1 MDREHNKGW
10 DTSQR
15 AAAHS
20 ENGEISKKQEVLTT
34 MRRKL
39 LAWLLIVCMMVGLMP
54 ATAFSALAAEEP
66 AASNTPVVT
75 LGDAVWTTDEAAKTF
90 TYPNATVDY
99 TGDIYLLTVTSNKPN
114 TVPKTI
120 TVDGNT
126 ETSYLSDLKGQS
138 ATWLYTTPKSAAEV
152 QKRIRALNLTWADGM
167 QVEVTVDGNK
177 LVGFDNIQD
186 SNAKMTKFGDHYYMY
201 VPYNGTEMSSWEAR
215 TWNKAYNR
223 AKGYVLGGMQ
233 GYLTAITSKDEF
245 NHLRSVLGTGDAWCG
260 GTAITTESSG
270 AVMNDPKQITD
281 EQAASFYYRQIGGKT
296 LPAAT
301 GDPDTYYYWAC
312 GPEHGSTV
320 ITNISDICDF
330 DQGPTSVPQ
339 DAPNPI
345 DGANKN
351 LWHDFGVYKI
361 VENTCEIRL
370 SGEGETASAVINDI
384 AVNYGTGYDDHAPML
399 GFFVEFG
406 GYAEGE
412 DPGKKNDALV
422 TSDTSD
428 QKPDDVEA
436 SITTAD
442 EKGLYTSV
450 EKGLVALQGKPAG
463 STLQLEKADVTATT
477 APQTLKAGYSVKSFD
492 QNTTWT
498 ANGEDA
504 TVSVAANGG
513 MTLNTGALD
522 VTVAEGGTAST
533 IVDGY
538 AVSGTANH
546 KVTQSDAASPFEGGA
561 SITATA
567 AEQTLSAQKDG
578 KSYTYESTEANQPF
592 YLGEFSVKLNPENG
606 SHATL
611 TPRSTEGEPQ
621 NPYYL
626 NDYTFTVTPEDNYE
640 LNGNAMKVKM
650 GDEVLGDGEYTLTK
664 AGDTAYEIT
673 VPKVTG
679 NLVVDLT
686 YDENTPNEDRPVVR
700 QMTEITVKGLEGGTY
715 TATSA
720 DDGNQTIYKPD
731 ENDVI
736 KVPRNAETKLVF
748 TPSGDNKQEFA
759 LLTSLKGE
767 DNAELFDGM
776 KDSFNWDAY
785 SYTYTYEPSDEK
797 DSFTA
802 VYTPAH
808 LVDAAV
814 TNGNATFETNTV
826 LESKGEGT
834 GEEPTNSWTGQAL
847 VANNAEAKLTF
858 TTDAK
863 NVYHRAWIVDGE
875 NKTPVEDFDGQS
887 YTFPAS
893 ESYTK
898 LDVEFHPG
906 WTITVNTKNTELDTT
921 EGDWQGTDDAHTL
934 LVGPDSD
941 LTLRFTPNEKKTL
954 QSVTLDDKEIALD
967 TLERDGDAYLYT
979 LEKIDANKTF
989 EIKSDSKYTV
999 LFYTDS
1005 SFEHQ
1010 IGKPVTVA
1018 NNGKLTKTVLD
1029 EKQSQLDVPEGK
1041 VFYAWQD
1048 EYGTYYNANTIV
1060 EEPSTRLYPVYHD
1073 GAVTGEDG
1081 TVIAADSFRISVSSL
1096 DAEGLTADLAKKL
1109 ANVEALK
1116 ADGTA
1121 ASLEE
1126 ISVSGDGIGK
1136 TEKGKFSVTFTYGEA
1151 TIEVQAELIDTKPEV
1166 TGKTAHTLTFKGEPN
1181 TAYTITKVA
1190 DSTPAT
1196 PVTTDKDGK
1205 GMAKGLEK
1213 NTEYTIASEL
1223 FGAANGKT
1231 LSVDA
1236 YEIAK
1241 AFEETNKGDTQS
1253 NNATDETEKAWNS
1266 NVEVTVGADGNY
1278 KVTVKQTIDGQT
1290 ITVPNTWGDVTLDL
1304 NGKDIIGPDA
1314 TPTTPAGPGMNFSN
1328 AGGEGTDLTIVGPGT
1343 IQGGNGLQ
1351 PYPNGAPGVKGD
1363 EGANSNITVSGGA
1376 TIQGGN
1382 GANGSAEAPNG
1393 GNGGAGVEGGDLGVT
1408 VDGGTITGGNGGN
1421 GADNSNPAANGGNG
1435 GAGIETDDDVI
1446 VNDGTV
1452 SGGNGGNGGNITG
1465 GSEDSTAGSGGNGGE
1480 GIIVPGAPDGDGS
1493 ITIDPDG
1500 TVNGGNG
1507 GNGGAN
1513 DNGTGG
1519 NGGTGGTGTDGD
1531 TDNSG
1536 TINGGNGGNGG
1547 SSDKG
1552 EGGNGGQGGSGTD
1565 GNTNNKDDGT
1575 INGGNGGNGGT
1586 SEEGNG
1592 GNGDTD
1598 NSGDINGG
1606 NGGNGGGS
1614 EEGNG
1619 GTGGNGGEGTDGN
1632 TDNKDDG
1639 NINGGNGGDGGDSN
1653 KGEGGNGDGT
1663 TDENGD
1669 GNINGGNGGN
1679 GGDGEKPGNGG
1690 NGGDGSGTGNGGNE
1704 GNTGDENNNGGN
1716 TGGGGGGI
1724 TPPDKPDE
1732 PDEPEDGGIADPD
1745 DTGVS
1750 DLLNTTDHNAY
1761 MGGYEDG
1768 TFGPSRSITRA
1779 EVASAFH
1786 RLLLDKDTDMDKT
1799 FSDVAEDSWYYET
1812 VTALASMGLIGGYE
1826 DGTFR
1831 PDQAITRAEFAAMAT
1846 RFAKPSDAKKV
1857 TFTDVDKDSWYY
1869 DAVRTAVSYGWIG
1882 GYEDGTFRPEQKISR
1897 AEAIAIMNRMLA
1909 RIADHSAIDDGAG
1922 TRFVDVAENHWA
1934 FYDITEAATA
1944 HDYSRPSNSDEEH
1957 WK

>member
-20 ENGEISKKQEVLTT
+20 ENGETSKKQEVLTT

-75 LGDAVWTTDEAAKTF
+75 LGDAVWKTDEAAKTF

-138 ATWLYTTPKSAAEV
+138 ATWLYTTPKSASEV
-152 QKRIRALNLTWADGM
+152 QKRIRALNLTWVDDM
-167 QVEVTVDGNK
+167 QVTVTVDGNV
-177 LVGFDNIQD
+177 LQGFDKIQD
-186 SNAKMTKFGDHYYMY
+186 SNATMTKLGNNYYMY

-233 GYLTAITSKDEF
+233 GYLTTITTDAEY
-245 NHLRSVLGTGDAWCG
+245 NHLVNILGTGDAWCG
-260 GTAITTESSG
+260 GTAITTESNG
-270 AVMNDPKQITD
+270 AVMNDPEQITD
-281 EQAASFYYRQIGGKT
+281 DQAKHFYYRIIGGKKF
-296 LPAAT
+296 PAT
-301 GDPDTYYYWAC
+301 YGDEEAKQYYHWAC
-312 GPEHGSTV
+312 GPEHGQTVTAKLKSTP
-320 ITNISDICDF
+320 INF
-330 DQGPTSVPQ
+330 DQGPTALT
-339 DAPNPI
+339 DKDGANPI
-345 DGANKN
+345 DKANQN
-351 LWHDFGVYKI
+351 LWYPLSGENKI
-361 VENTCEIRL
+361 VENTVEIRL
-370 SGEGETASAVINDI
+370 GSTEYPDGLNDV
-384 AVNYGTGYDDHAPML
+384 AVNYGASYDKHAPMT
-399 GFFVEFG
+399 GYFVEFG
-406 GYAEGE
+406 GYAEGK
-412 DPGKKNDALV
+412 DPGGKKGELV
-422 TSDTSD
+422 ATVETD
-428 QKPDDVEA
+428 QPPAYVEA
-436 SITTAD
+436 SIDGVVYTTVA
-442 EKGLYTSV
+442 KGF
-450 EKGLVALQGKPAG
+450 EALNAKAEPA
-463 STLQLEKADVTATT
+463 TLQLERDTVTA
-477 APQTLKAGYSVKSFD
+477 AENQTLKAGYSVKSFD
-492 QNTTWT
+492 ENTTWT
-498 ANGEDA
+498 ASTDA
-504 TVSVAANGG
+504 NVSVAANGD

-522 VTVAEGGTAST
+522 VTVAGGTANT

-546 KVTQSDAASPFEGGA
+546 KVTQSDAASPFAGGA

-592 YLGEFSVKLNPENG
+592 YLGEFSVKLNPEDG

-626 NDYTFTVTPEDNYE
+626 NDYTFTVTPDENYE

-731 ENDVI
+731 ENGVI

-776 KDSFNWDAY
+776 KATFDWDAY

-826 LESKGEGT
+826 LESKGKGT

-875 NKTPVEDFDGQS
+875 NKTPVEGFDGQS
-887 YTFPAS
+887 YTFPAG

-921 EGDWQGTDDAHTL
+921 EGDWQGTDDVHTL

-1096 DAEGLTADLAKKL
+1096 GAEGLTADLAKKL

-1136 TEKGKFSVTFTYGEA
+1136 TEKGKFSVTFTYGDA

-1205 GMAKGLEK
+1205 GMAKGL
-1213 NTEYTIASEL
+1213 
-1223 FGAANGKT
+1223 
-1231 LSVDA
+1231 
-1236 YEIAK
+1236 
-1241 AFEETNKGDTQS
+1241 
-1253 NNATDETEKAWNS
+1253 
-1266 NVEVTVGADGNY
+1266 
-1278 KVTVKQTIDGQT
+1278 
-1290 ITVPNTWGDVTLDL
+1290 
-1304 NGKDIIGPDA
+1304 
-1314 TPTTPAGPGMNFSN
+1314 
-1328 AGGEGTDLTIVGPGT
+1328 
-1343 IQGGNGLQ
+1343 
-1351 PYPNGAPGVKGD
+1351 
-1363 EGANSNITVSGGA
+1363 
-1376 TIQGGN
+1376 
-1382 GANGSAEAPNG
+1382 
-1393 GNGGAGVEGGDLGVT
+1393 
-1408 VDGGTITGGNGGN
+1408 
-1421 GADNSNPAANGGNG
+1421 
-1435 GAGIETDDDVI
+1435 
-1446 VNDGTV
+1446 
-1452 SGGNGGNGGNITG
+1452 
-1465 GSEDSTAGSGGNGGE
+1465 
-1480 GIIVPGAPDGDGS
+1480 
-1493 ITIDPDG
+1493 
-1500 TVNGGNG
+1500 
-1507 GNGGAN
+1507 
-1513 DNGTGG
+1513 
-1519 NGGTGGTGTDGD
+1519 
-1531 TDNSG
+1531 
-1536 TINGGNGGNGG
+1536 
-1547 SSDKG
+1547 
-1552 EGGNGGQGGSGTD
+1552 
-1565 GNTNNKDDGT
+1565 
-1575 INGGNGGNGGT
+1575 
-1586 SEEGNG
+1586 
-1592 GNGDTD
+1592 
-1598 NSGDINGG
+1598 
-1606 NGGNGGGS
+1606 
-1614 EEGNG
+1614 
-1619 GTGGNGGEGTDGN
+1619 
-1632 TDNKDDG
+1632 
-1639 NINGGNGGDGGDSN
+1639 
-1653 KGEGGNGDGT
+1653 
-1663 TDENGD
+1663 
-1669 GNINGGNGGN
+1669 
-1679 GGDGEKPGNGG
+1679 
-1690 NGGDGSGTGNGGNE
+1690 
-1704 GNTGDENNNGGN
+1704 
-1716 TGGGGGGI
+1716 
-1724 TPPDKPDE
+1724 
-1732 PDEPEDGGIADPD
+1732 
-1745 DTGVS
+1745 
-1750 DLLNTTDHNAY
+1750 
-1761 MGGYEDG
+1761 
-1768 TFGPSRSITRA
+1768 
-1779 EVASAFH
+1779 
-1786 RLLLDKDTDMDKT
+1786 
-1799 FSDVAEDSWYYET
+1799 
-1812 VTALASMGLIGGYE
+1812 
-1826 DGTFR
+1826 
-1831 PDQAITRAEFAAMAT
+1831 
-1846 RFAKPSDAKKV
+1846 
-1857 TFTDVDKDSWYY
+1857 
-1869 DAVRTAVSYGWIG
+1869 
-1882 GYEDGTFRPEQKISR
+1882 
-1897 AEAIAIMNRMLA
+1897 
-1909 RIADHSAIDDGAG
+1909 
-1922 TRFVDVAENHWA
+1922 
-1934 FYDITEAATA
+1934 
-1944 HDYSRPSNSDEEH
+1944 
-1957 WK
+1957 